1 MSEWK
6 PDEEDI
12 QFGQQLIRTIKQGG
26 TWAAPKGVCVY
37 EFDHENKTLI
47 ERLPSPLAEFRKKT
61 RILFQTLGWTVQDSD
76 LEPPHIPAELVER
89 LWVDGEKRQEDVDAA
104 LKPDAGN
111 PEWN

>member
-1 MSEWK
+1 MPNWK

-26 TWAAPKGVCVY
+26 AWAAPQGRCVY

-47 ERLPSPLAEFRKKT
+47 ERVPAPVAELREKT
-61 RILFQTLGWTVQDSD
+61 KILFQTLGWDVQDSD
-76 LEPPHIPAELVER
+76 LEPVEMPPEL
-89 LWVDGEKRQEDVDAA
+89 AA
-104 LKPDAGN
+104 VFKPDAGN

>member
-1 MSEWK
+1 MPDWK

-26 TWAAPKGVCVY
+26 TWAAPQGVCVY

-47 ERLPSPLAEFRKKT
+47 ERVPSPFEEFRKKT
-61 RILFQTLGWTVQDSD
+61 KLLFQELGWVVQDSD
-76 LEPPHIPAELVER
+76 LKPVGLPPELTPLPGAGV
-89 LWVDGEKRQEDVDAA
+89 
-104 LKPDAGN
+104 GN